1 MYLHAIIIEL
11 LLNRGASVE
20 ILDTK
25 LTEEDG
31 YVAPSL
37 GAHRTTLYMNCII
50 VVSQSVYAPTSCQYA
65 WRHYI
70 CASSM
75 H

>member
-11 LLNRGASVE
+11 LLNRGSSVD

-31 YVAPSL
+31 YVTPSL
-37 GAHRTTLYMNCII
+37 GPHRTTLYMNCII
-50 VVSQSVYAPTSCQYA
+50 VVSQSVYAPTSYQYA

>member
-11 LLNRGASVE
+11 LLNRGTSVD

-37 GAHRTTLYMNCII
+37 GPHRTTLYMNCIT